1 MILEDQELFE
11 ILRNEAP
18 DWVKTAR
25 KKANLYDIHVNGDE
39 KKVKDYLAKIDTFEN
54 DKQLKLRQKM
64 AVSNRF
70 LMKDILRPID
80 KVFSAKG
87 GVRKYDVS
95 KSKRESF
102 NDAIR
107 NVKKGVSIQQYIKKT
122 FAPKMLTDPSG
133 VLFMEWDGEKTW
145 PSQKSINEI
154 HCYKAD
160 GRFVEFIVFAPHV
173 RHNSDGEQ
181 LDGLFYRVVDEQSDR
196 VYQVLEDETPRLLDD
211 PNEFF
216 ENPWGRV
223 PAIINSDL
231 MDNTLTHY
239 ESPLNAIVEVADKY
253 LRTNTI
259 KNVHELLHGFP
270 YFWMYAKN
278 CQACKGTGYI
288 QSADGERHETC
299 SSCDGVGK
307 SMKKDV
313 SDAALLNT
321 PKRKEDPVIAPDV
334 AGYVVPPIEIPK
346 EQREELNW
354 LRDAMH
360 FTMWGTTEER
370 DGKKSETATGRY
382 LDTEPVNDSLK
393 AYSECFEQT
402 EAAVVDFVGE
412 YVAQS
417 AYKGS
422 TIIYGNRYMIEKPDQ
437 LWKKYLE
444 AKQKKAPESI
454 LNQMYL
460 EYLESQYSNDTRN
473 LVTMHKAM
481 KVEPFFHHTAS
492 EIKEQVPKSLYLQK
506 IVFNEFWVTL
516 EQDEIIQTEAA
527 KLKEQLKSYAE
538 ESFDSEEIDREQPP
552 EE

>member
-154 HCYKAD
+154 HCYKSD

>member
-1 MILEDQELFE
+1 
-11 ILRNEAP
+11 
-18 DWVKTAR
+18 
-25 KKANLYDIHVNGDE
+25 
-39 KKVKDYLAKIDTFEN
+39 
-54 DKQLKLRQKM
+54 
-64 AVSNRF
+64 
-70 LMKDILRPID
+70 
-80 KVFSAKG
+80 
-87 GVRKYDVS
+87 
-95 KSKRESF
+95 
-102 NDAIR
+102 
-107 NVKKGVSIQQYIKKT
+107 
-122 FAPKMLTDPSG
+122 
-133 VLFMEWDGEKTW
+133 
-145 PSQKSINEI
+145 
-154 HCYKAD
+154 
-160 GRFVEFIVFAPHV
+160 
-173 RHNSDGEQ
+173 
-181 LDGLFYRVVDEQSDR
+181 
-196 VYQVLEDETPRLLDD
+196 
-211 PNEFF
+211 
-216 ENPWGRV
+216 
-223 PAIINSDL
+223 
-231 MDNTLTHY
+231 
-239 ESPLNAIVEVADKY
+239 
-253 LRTNTI
+253 
-259 KNVHELLHGFP
+259 
-270 YFWMYAKN
+270 
-278 CQACKGTGYI
+278 
-288 QSADGERHETC
+288 
-299 SSCDGVGK
+299 
-307 SMKKDV
+307 MKKDV